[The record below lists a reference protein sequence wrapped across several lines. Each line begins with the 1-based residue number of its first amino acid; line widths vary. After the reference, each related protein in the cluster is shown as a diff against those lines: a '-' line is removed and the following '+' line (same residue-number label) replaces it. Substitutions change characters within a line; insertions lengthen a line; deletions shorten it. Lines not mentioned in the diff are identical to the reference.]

1 MRNTRCAM
9 NPESDCE
16 GRGAGGAVT
25 VSRSR
30 TLRNALLLWAAAG
43 AMLFGGGLAAQ
54 AQSFTPGSPECT
66 DSGTTVT
73 CTGDLSG
80 GVQVNSP
87 HGTYNT
93 LKVNTLNGDIA
104 PEAGTSGINFDTHN
118 EDTDTYGNTDI
129 TLTVDT
135 GANGITT
142 KGTNARGISARSAGD
157 VTVNVTGKI
166 TAKGICHISDNQE
179 CSEGVYA
186 RSEDDGDVTVNVTG
200 DIETEGDPDMLIGL
214 GTTSSA
220 GIYAKSGGGGGEDGD
235 VTVTFRGNIKAKQR
249 SRGIYANSDGA
260 VTVNMKKGS
269 NIITEGINAD
279 GIVAK
284 SDGDG
289 DVMVTVDGNINTLG
303 EEQSS
308 GIAAK
313 SDGDGDVTVTV
324 TGNIKT
330 SGEDS
335 EGISADSGGDGDVT
349 VTMTGDIT
357 TSDEGSDGIYV
368 NSDKNG
374 DVTVNV
380 TGDIT
385 TYGESSGGISA
396 ASDGD
401 VTVDL
406 EGDITTT
413 KKKSRGISAYIED
426 ENSAGNIDIT
436 VVTGDITTSGEESEG
451 IYAESYGKGDVTV
464 TMKNGSTITTSGEE
478 SEGIY
483 ALSYGN
489 GAVTVNFTGDITTS
503 GGNSS
508 GIYAYSDNDSGTDN
522 PNSSAVVKID
532 VTGDITASGDT
543 STGIYAQSNGAISIT
558 LHGGT
563 ITSAKGAGVE
573 ISNGATNTLTIRGP
587 VTVRGGERIRSNG
600 VLVEYDDVLGGSG
613 DETIDNWGTLT
624 APGTIDLGAGANSFN
639 NMAGATFNSG
649 TAVILSLNNRFTNWG
664 DLSPGGASAVQ
675 ETALTGIFLG
685 EQGSTFTVTTG
696 PNGSSDLLTVTGLAR
711 LGGTVRVVGAY
722 EGTYTILDADRIST
736 IKDKFDEVIG
746 GSLFMDYELDYL
758 DDGDVGD
765 GADYVELAVTRNS
778 ITIVEVTGVTGSAN
792 QRAAA
797 NALDSLELDSLEEDN
812 SITQA
817 ILGLNTAEEVRAAS
831 DALSGEAHASL
842 KGALMDTGQRQV
854 AAVKSRMNG
863 RFGDPGAQTSDA
875 QTSDAQTSD
884 ARTSTAAFGNPSSLA
899 DRDSGSWITGY
910 GAWGETDATP
920 GTGTARMETDLR
932 GVLFGADRALG
943 DHWRLG
949 VLGGYSRTDVSQRAR
964 LSSASVDT
972 WSAGLYGGA
981 EAGAWGLGFGAIHNW
996 HAVDT
1001 SRTVS
1006 FTNYSP
1012 ERLSAGYDARSWQL
1026 FAEAGY
1032 EVQAGALMLEPFA
1045 GVSHTNLA
1053 TDGFSESGGDAA
1065 LAASSDTNNT
1075 TFTTLG
1081 LRGAI
1086 EVDDMIHLRG
1096 MAGWRYAFG
1105 DTDPSSTATLRGSTT
1120 AFTVTGAPTAEDSLV
1135 TEFGVE
1141 AGLSANA
1148 FLGLAYKG
1156 RYGDGAAAHGFN
1168 AGLRVTF

>member
-1 MRNTRCAM
+1 MRNARCAM
-9 NPESDCE
+9 NPEADRE

-25 VSRSR
+25 VSCFR
-30 TLRNALLLWAAAG
+30 TVCRALLPWAAA
-43 AMLFGGGLAAQ
+43 AVMLFGGGLAAQ
-54 AQSFTPGSPECT
+54 AQSFTPGSPECAV
-66 DSGTTVT
+66 SGTTVT
-73 CTGDLSG
+73 CTGDLSPRVDVDG
-80 GVQVNSP
+80 GS
-87 HGTYNT
+87 GTYT
-93 LKVNTLNGDIA
+93 KLIVIDLTDDIVLKEGQSIGAVEFTSGGDIDV
-104 PEAGTSGINFDTHN
+104 TI
-118 EDTDTYGNTDI
+118 
-129 TLTVDT
+129 DT
-135 GANGITT
+135 GDFRIATT
-142 KGTNARGISARSAGD
+142 
-157 VTVNVTGKI
+157 
-166 TAKGICHISDNQE
+166 
-179 CSEGVYA
+179 
-186 RSEDDGDVTVNVTG
+186 DGCRDCG
-200 DIETEGDPDMLIGL
+200 
-214 GTTSSA
+214 
-220 GIYAKSGGGGGEDGD
+220 
-235 VTVTFRGNIKAKQR
+235 
-249 SRGIYANSDGA
+249 
-260 VTVNMKKGS
+260 
-269 NIITEGINAD
+269 
-279 GIVAK
+279 
-284 SDGDG
+284 
-289 DVMVTVDGNINTLG
+289 
-303 EEQSS
+303 
-308 GIAAK
+308 GIAA
-313 SDGDGDVTVTV
+313 SSALDGVVTVRV
-324 TGNIKT
+324 TGVITT
-330 SGEDS
+330 SGQFS
-335 EGISADSGGDGDVT
+335 EGISAVSDGGNEDDGGVVTVEMTGKIVAEGGD
-349 VTMTGDIT
+349 
-357 TSDEGSDGIYV
+357 
-368 NSDKNG
+368 NQ
-374 DVTVNV
+374 
-380 TGDIT
+380 
-385 TYGESSGGISA
+385 
-396 ASDGD
+396 
-401 VTVDL
+401 
-406 EGDITTT
+406 
-413 KKKSRGISAYIED
+413 
-426 ENSAGNIDIT
+426 
-436 VVTGDITTSGEESEG
+436 
-451 IYAESYGKGDVTV
+451 
-464 TMKNGSTITTSGEE
+464 
-478 SEGIY
+478 GIY
-483 ALSYGN
+483 ALSATDRVKVMMDGN
-489 GAVTVNFTGDITTS
+489 ITVS

-508 GIYAYSDNDSGTDN
+508 GIYAQADDRDAGDT
-522 PNSSAVVKID
+522 VTVD
-532 VTGDITASGDT
+532 VTGDITVKGIGGKGIFARADT
-543 STGIYAQSNGAISIT
+543 GNIGIT
-558 LHGGT
+558 LHGGIIDAAANGIEFVGGPT
-563 ITSAKGAGVE
+563 GTGVF
-573 ISNGATNTLTIRGP
+573 NTLTINNA
-587 VTVRGGERIRSNG
+587 VTISGAT
-600 VLVEYDDVLGGSG
+600 YDVVGGSG